1 LMFESSYAKAAGE
14 IDAGSF
20 SESEKLVKPELATS
34 IKSDRNKKTLILRV
48 AYHQQL
54 AAALKFHLEEKV
66 QKIKQVVE
74 QADVDTIAA
83 ELFKIVTDNSDDSP
97 EL

>member
-14 IDAGSF
+14 IDVGSF
-20 SESEKLVKPELATS
+20 SVSEKLVKPELATS